1 MNFTRKD
8 KYTIKEEV
16 FRLISQ
22 QENTD
27 KDQDLQFLEAEL
39 AKLFI
44 ANQNE
49 TTEPDEELYIG
60 KWLFDEFQPLDENTG
75 IGYFV
80 FLSPVGF
87 TPGVLVKQN
96 DEITVKAWPALF
108 SVSKGTEGVI
118 KKIQSAYYKSQFI
131 ANSKLMNMFYNRLVE
146 IARPGKIPQT
156 FTYTQQ
162 KNLYEEVLYSRDLS
176 AFSPWEEVR
185 FHELLS
191 TKPVS
196 LNFFKRIDNKR
207 KLISTNYWEVF
218 AARKKW
224 MEEKKIADQQIQFVQ
239 LKKEKLYYGLYSR

>member
-1 MNFTRKD
+1 MAMNFTRKD

-80 FLSPVGF
+80 FL
-87 TPGVLVKQN
+87 
-96 DEITVKAWPALF
+96 F
-108 SVSKGTEGVI
+108 SVIKAEGVI

-176 AFSPWEEVR
+176 EFSPWEEVR
-185 FHELLS
+185 LHELLS

-196 LNFFKRIDNKR
+196 LNFFNALDNKR

>member
-1 MNFTRKD
+1 MAMNFTRKD

-87 TPGVLVKQN
+87 TH
-96 DEITVKAWPALF
+96 
-108 SVSKGTEGVI
+108 
-118 KKIQSAYYKSQFI
+118 QSRRS
-131 ANSKLMNMFYNRLVE
+131 N
-146 IARPGKIPQT
+146 
-156 FTYTQQ
+156 Q
-162 KNLYEEVLYSRDLS
+162 KDPVG
-176 AFSPWEEVR
+176 
-185 FHELLS
+185 LL
-191 TKPVS
+191 
-196 LNFFKRIDNKR
+196 
-207 KLISTNYWEVF
+207 
-218 AARKKW
+218 
-224 MEEKKIADQQIQFVQ
+224 
-239 LKKEKLYYGLYSR
+239 

>member
-108 SVSKGTEGVI
+108 SVIKAEGVI
-118 KKIQSAYYKSQFI
+118 KRSSRPIIKSIYCQQQI
-131 ANSKLMNMFYNRLVE
+131 NEYVYNRLVE

-156 FTYTQQ
+156 FTYTA
-162 KNLYEEVLYSRDLS
+162 K
-176 AFSPWEEVR
+176 
-185 FHELLS
+185 
-191 TKPVS
+191 S
-196 LNFFKRIDNKR
+196 L
-207 KLISTNYWEVF
+207 
-218 AARKKW
+218 
-224 MEEKKIADQQIQFVQ
+224 
-239 LKKEKLYYGLYSR
+239 

>member
-1 MNFTRKD
+1 MWLWNFTRKV
-8 KYTIKEEV
+8 YRIRFKEEV

-87 TPGVLVKQN
+87 TPGVLMIKQN

-108 SVSKGTEGVI
+108 SVIKAEGVI
-118 KKIQSAYYKSQFI
+118 KKIQSAYYKSQF
-131 ANSKLMNMFYNRLVE
+131 YC
-146 IARPGKIPQT
+146 Q
-156 FTYTQQ
+156 
-162 KNLYEEVLYSRDLS
+162 
-176 AFSPWEEVR
+176 
-185 FHELLS
+185 
-191 TKPVS
+191 
-196 LNFFKRIDNKR
+196 
-207 KLISTNYWEVF
+207 
-218 AARKKW
+218 
-224 MEEKKIADQQIQFVQ
+224 QQINEYV
-239 LKKEKLYYGLYSR
+239 L